1 MKKRKKEKQQRIREI
16 INKIRAVQKRTLMEI
31 DKNRSNY
38 KIKKLITYNKRFRKN
53 FENFENLKIV
63 ILPLSVL

>member
-1 MKKRKKEKQQRIREI
+1 MKIEKKEKQQRIREI

-38 KIKKLITYNKRFRKN
+38 KIKKLITYKKDFVKT
-53 FENFENLKIV
+53 LKILK
-63 ILPLSVL
+63 I